1 MIGDNFISLLFAQV
15 TLHES
20 GDIYFV
26 YLEVPELLNADALYD
41 DEPVA
46 GLSDAFLIGDS
57 ELHVYHT
64 VNVGNPDIMTRTVVK
79 FTAKPT
85 CIQQQS
91 CEDCSTLRETSDFA
105 CTWCSKV
112 HRCSDG
118 ADRLREHWD
127 SADCKANN
135 VTGVDACAA
144 AASEDSQHT
153 EWRSSNMD
161 HGQPESVPVT
171 ASASGSGGPSAGVIA
186 SGVISATL
194 LLVLAGLALAFVYMY
209 GKGNPGTFAERIAMR
224 LETNYKR
231 FGGDTFPS
239 AQSDSPTSVEMGRT
253 ETEED
258 VKRQNNN
265 NNNITVSF

>member
-1 MIGDNFISLLFAQV
+1 MKFLFQV
-15 TLHES
+15 TLHQN

-26 YLEVPELLNADALYD
+26 YLEIPELLNADALYD

-64 VNVGNPDIMTRTVVK
+64 VNVENPDINSRTVVK

-91 CEDCSTLRETSDFA
+91 CEECAALRDTSEFG

-127 SADCKANN
+127 NSGCQANN
-135 VTGVDACAA
+135 VTGPDSCAA
-144 AASEDSQHT
+144 VESEDSRHT

-161 HGQPESVPVT
+161 RDSSLPHSVPVT
-171 ASASGSGGPSAGVIA
+171 GADAGGAASVGVIV
-186 SGVISATL
+186 SGVVSAVLVL
-194 LLVLAGLALAFVYMY
+194 LLAAILLGFVYLY
-209 GKGNPGTFAERIAMR
+209 GKGNPGSFAERIAMR

-231 FGGDTFPS
+231 FGGEGLPS
-239 AQSDSPTSVEMGRT
+239 SSDGGSVEMGRT
-253 ETEED
+253 QAQTEAA
-258 VKRQNNN
+258 KQQNNN
-265 NNNITVSF
+265 SITVSF